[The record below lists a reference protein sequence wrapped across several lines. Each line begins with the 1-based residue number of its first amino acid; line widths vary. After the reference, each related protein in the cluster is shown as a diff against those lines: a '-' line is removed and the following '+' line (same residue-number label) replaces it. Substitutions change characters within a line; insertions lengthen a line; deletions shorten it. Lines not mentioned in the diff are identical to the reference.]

1 MRMNQLEFQRRRE
14 QLMAIIGPE
23 SVAVIFGADEVLR
36 NADTHFRFRQNSDFF
51 YLTGFTEPNAILV
64 LTPGR
69 EEGEVT
75 LFLNPRDPA
84 IEQWVG
90 RRLGPEQASDQ
101 LGVDVA
107 IDINEVDKKLP
118 TLFVDRHSLHTLW
131 TAQSRFD
138 ERVHKW
144 LHQLK
149 KQRKSAPEQIMN
161 LSLSLHELRLKKSKL
176 EQQTMRRAAE
186 ITAQAHIRAMKS
198 CKPGLYEWELDAE
211 IQSEFLAHGAHA
223 PAYPSI
229 VASGEN
235 ACIMHYVENSAQL
248 TDGALVLIDA
258 GCEFEHYAADV
269 TRTFPVS
276 GMFSQEQRA
285 LYEVVLAAQKAAIAV
300 ARPGNCFKDPH
311 EASQRKLVEG
321 LIDLGII
328 KEDLDTVI
336 EKHLDRKFLVHGCSH
351 WLGLDVHDVGAARH
365 KGKSRVLEDGM
376 VLTIEPGAYIP
387 SDDTMKEVDVTWH
400 GIGIR
405 IEDDVLITADGNEVL
420 TSGAPKHPDEIELL
434 MHG

>member
-1 MRMNQLEFQRRRE
+1 MNQLEYQRRRE
-14 QLMAIIGPE
+14 QLMAIIGPQ
-23 SVAVIFGADEVLR
+23 SVAVVFGADEVLR
-36 NADTHFRFRQNSDFF
+36 NADTHFPFRQNSDFF

-69 EEGEVT
+69 EQGEVI

-90 RRLGPEQASDQ
+90 RRLGPEQACEH

-118 TLFVDRHSLHTLW
+118 TLLADRHVLHTLW
-131 TAQSRFD
+131 TTQSRFD
-138 ERVHKW
+138 ERIHKW
-144 LHQLK
+144 LHQSK
-149 KQRKSAPEQIMN
+149 KQRTSPPEQIMN
-161 LSLSLHELRLKKSKL
+161 LVLSLHELRLKKSTT

-186 ITAQAHIRAMKS
+186 ITAKAHIRAMKS
-198 CKPGLYEWELDAE
+198 CRAGLYEWELDAE

-229 VASGEN
+229 VAGGEN
-235 ACIMHYVENSAQL
+235 ACIMHYVDNSAL
-248 TDGALVLIDA
+248 LIDGTLVLIDA

-276 GMFSQEQRA
+276 GQFSQEQRA
-285 LYEVVLAAQKAAIAV
+285 LYQVVLAAQKAAIAA
-300 ARPGNCFKDPH
+300 ARTGNCFKDPH
-311 EASQRKLVEG
+311 EASQRELVAG

-336 EKHLDRKFLVHGCSH
+336 EKHLDRKFLVHSCSH

-365 KGKSRVLEDGM
+365 KGKSRVLEEGM

-387 SDDTMKEVDVTWH
+387 SNDSMKEVDVKWH

-405 IEDDVLITADGNEVL
+405 IEDDVLLTADGNEVL
-420 TSGAPKHPDEIELL
+420 TAGVPKQPTEIEAL

>member
-1 MRMNQLEFQRRRE
+1 MNQLEYQRRRE
-14 QLMAIIGPE
+14 QLMAIIGPQ
-23 SVAVIFGADEVLR
+23 SVAVVFGADEVLR
-36 NADTHFRFRQNSDFF
+36 NADTHFPFRQNSDFF

-69 EEGEVT
+69 EQGEVT

-90 RRLGPEQASDQ
+90 RRLGPEQACER

-118 TLFVDRHSLHTLW
+118 TLLADRHVLHTLW
-131 TAQSRFD
+131 TTQSRFD
-138 ERVHKW
+138 ERIHKW
-144 LHQLK
+144 LHQSK
-149 KQRKSAPEQIMN
+149 KQRTSPPEQIMN
-161 LSLSLHELRLKKSKL
+161 LALSLHELRLKKSTT

-186 ITAQAHIRAMKS
+186 ITANAHIRAMKS
-198 CKPGLYEWELDAE
+198 CRPGLYEWELDAE
-211 IQSEFLAHGAHA
+211 IQSEFFAHGAHA

-229 VASGEN
+229 VAGGEN
-235 ACIMHYVENSAQL
+235 ACIMHYVDNSARL
-248 TDGALVLIDA
+248 IDGTLVLIDA

-276 GMFSQEQRA
+276 GQFSQEQRA
-285 LYEVVLAAQKAAIAV
+285 LYQVVLAAQKAAIA
-300 ARPGNCFKDPH
+300 AAQPGNCFKDPH
-311 EASQRKLVEG
+311 ETSQRELVAG

-336 EKHLDRKFLVHGCSH
+336 EKHLDRKFLVHSCSH

-365 KGKSRVLEDGM
+365 KGKSRVLEEGM

-387 SDDTMKEVDVTWH
+387 SNDSMKEVDVKWH

-405 IEDDVLITADGNEVL
+405 IEDDVLITADGNEIL
-420 TSGAPKHPDEIELL
+420 TAGVPKQPTEIEAL